1 MIDIMCDRLHL
12 PAIIFTFPFYDH
24 LHIIL
29 VCVQREGNSASIQS
43 SQEPITLDFLLRLH
57 VYYDYH
63 GMQRWLLLNY
73 AVWSVGLGWS
83 MHGHEVPYIGLFSA
97 AVVVASLHITW
108 AVCVCRGGRC
118 FYNFGLQSLY
128 YAQPVQIALDCT
140 VAQQQQRW
148 TTVSFFCFFIAL
160 LLLLREIHLRRFV
173 VFEWTDPVLCNT
185 HDTMLGAVEKTGFR
199 LSVHEE
205 IGGGIFH
212 SAITDHHWSSTVR
225 FLHQRLIWIKIS
237 RWFLCGND
245 SSLCINCLCL

>member
-1 MIDIMCDRLHL
+1 MCDRLHL

-43 SQEPITLDFLLRLH
+43 SQEPITLDFLLLLH

-73 AVWSVGLGWS
+73 AVWSVGLVYARPRSTVHWS
-83 MHGHEVPYIGLFSA
+83 LLSHRCCCISPHNLCCVC
-97 AVVVASLHITW
+97 V
-108 AVCVCRGGRC
+108 VCVCRGGRC
-118 FYNFGLQSLY
+118 FHNFGLQSLY

-148 TTVSFFCFFIAL
+148 TTVSFFCFFIVL

-185 HDTMLGAVEKTGFR
+185 HDTMLGAVGKTGFR

-212 SAITDHHWSSTVR
+212 SAITDHH
-225 FLHQRLIWIKIS
+225 
-237 RWFLCGND
+237 
-245 SSLCINCLCL
+245 